1 MLKLLFISTLVIVF
15 NMDPILAKE
24 NDKRA
29 FLNISLNTKENLSVN
44 NKQELPENVSL
55 RFGIDLSS
63 AKIKSRISLNKTN
76 KLNFDHSF
84 AEYNGKTISY
94 GIGVI
99 DRHWGFSENESLILS
114 KNSRPLKSIY
124 FKYKN
129 NFKLPY
135 FINKFYWD
143 FEVFNGV
150 TEKSSSNS
158 SSMLLGARAV
168 INLSDK
174 LKFEL
179 TQTSQWGGKGYNK
192 NIRAFSDALIGNANE
207 GKNEDI
213 NKLAGFGLS
222 YSFTQKIPLK
232 IYGQAIGEDE
242 SGSLPSCYMYIAGIE
257 WHTLDNFYPS
267 KIGVEYIDTRI
278 DQTQGGNC
286 GKNTAYNNNIYK
298 YTNYNHVLGS
308 SIDSEGNLFSLYGKS
323 NITNAINIEYS
334 IKKIVINDASFSKH
348 RLSTS
353 RETGVST
360 DFKMF
365 WDFKN
370 SQITTGI
377 HYQGL
382 NLDKIK
388 IKDGLGLS
396 ISSSIYF

>member
-1 MLKLLFISTLVIVF
+1 MTIINTGPIS
-15 NMDPILAKE
+15 AKE

-29 FLNISLNTKENLSVN
+29 FLNISYNTKENLSVN
-44 NKQELPENVSL
+44 NKQELPQDVSL

-63 AKIKSRISLNKTN
+63 AKIKSKIFLNKTH

-84 AEYNGKTISY
+84 SEYNGRTISY
-94 GIGVI
+94 GIGII
-99 DRHWGFSENESLILS
+99 DRHWGFSENESLIFS

-124 FKYKN
+124 FKIRN

-135 FINKFYWD
+135 FINKFSWD
-143 FEVFNGV
+143 FEMFNGV
-150 TEKSSSNS
+150 TEGSISNS

-168 INLSDK
+168 INLSDN

-179 TQTSQWGGKGYNK
+179 AQTSQWGGRGYNK
-192 NIRAFSDALIGNANE
+192 DIRAFSDALIGDSNE
-207 GKNEDI
+207 GKNKDI
-213 NKLAGFGLS
+213 NKLAGFGIS
-222 YSFTQKIPLK
+222 YSFAQKIPLR

-242 SGSLPSCYMYIAGIE
+242 SGNLPNCFMYLAGIE
-257 WHTLDNFYPS
+257 LHTLDNLYPS

-278 DQTQGGNC
+278 NQTQGGNC
-286 GKNTAYNNNIYK
+286 GKNTAYNNNIYN
-298 YTNYNHVLGS
+298 YTNYNRVMGS
-308 SIDSEGNLFSLYGKS
+308 SIDSEGSLISFYGKS
-323 NITNAINIEYS
+323 NITNALNIEYS
-334 IKKIVINDASFSKH
+334 IKKIVINDASYSNH
-348 RLSTS
+348 RLSTR

-377 HYQGL
+377 HYQEL

-388 IKDGLGLS
+388 LKDGLGLS